1 MSQQKVD
8 AYKARKANRKEEIEK
23 ANRKRK
29 LNKLTGRLIA
39 AVCGLGLVVALGVTG
54 WNQYQAYQAS
64 KPHYERTEMI
74 VSDLAGVLT
83 QDDTAE

>member
-8 AYKARKANRKEEIEK
+8 AYKAKKANRKEEIEK

-29 LNKLTGRLIA
+29 AQKFTGRLIA

-64 KPHYERTEMI
+64 KPHYERTEMV

-83 QDDTAE
+83 EDTTTE